1 MIMTVLQPR
10 LPRAM
15 RASQRLDLAFEG
27 KPFCIW
33 MEDRTGLAVFEE
45 VFIRGEYAVDIQN
58 PNIIIDVG
66 ANIGIASIYFC
77 LRYPNAQLYAI
88 EPNPE
93 VFKTLQKNLAAFP
106 NVSIH
111 QCVLADMNGDVKFH
125 IHPTSSIASSLQS
138 RARGEKTVSVPSK
151 TLDTFME
158 EQHIQIV
165 DLLKFDIEG
174 AEDRML
180 CAVKD
185 RSVVRCYIGEIHPDL
200 MQTSFEDIKNL
211 FEGFGVTTK
220 SIGSKRYLLSA
231 KLRSRHSDL
240 IKNGN
245 IHKL

>member
-1 MIMTVLQPR
+1 LLWFRMIMTVLQPR

-27 KPFCIW
+27 KTFCIW

-45 VFIRGEYAVDIQN
+45 VFVRGEYAVDIQD

-66 ANIGIASIYFC
+66 ANIGVASIYFC
-77 LRYPNAQLYAI
+77 LRYPNARLYAI

-93 VFKTLQKNLAAFP
+93 VCKTLKKNLAAFP

-111 QCVLADMNGDVKFH
+111 QCSLADTNGDAEFH
-125 IHPTSSIASSLQS
+125 MHPTSSIASSLQS
-138 RARGEKTVSVPSK
+138 RARGEKIVSVLSK
-151 TLDTFME
+151 TLDTFMK

-180 CAVKD
+180 RSIKD
-185 RSVVRCYIGEIHPDL
+185 MKVVRCYIGEIHPDL
-200 MQTSFEDIKNL
+200 MQSSLEDITRL
-211 FEGFGVTTK
+211 FSGFTVKLSPIAG
-220 SIGSKRYLLSA
+220 KRYTLMA
-231 KLRSRHSDL
+231 V
-240 IKNGN
+240 IN
-245 IHKL
+245 